1 MTFQERLRGHPT
13 GGGAVGAVVMVLA
26 VAGAYYG
33 AARLGLLQELV
44 RGQVTPLWPPTGIAV
59 ACLLWFGLRVWP
71 GIALAAFLVNLP
83 IGPSFPAVVAI
94 TAGNTLAPVVGFVL
108 LRQAGFR
115 TELDRIRD
123 ALALVFLGALAGMFV
138 SATVGAGAL
147 TLSDAVPDGGFWAAW
162 SVWWTGDA
170 MGVLVITP
178 LLLVLPT
185 LRRPSGVSPY
195 RWAEAALLLAGT
207 AVVTL
212 IATTST
218 VNLLF
223 LVFPFLLWAALRF
236 QLICA
241 APCVLIVSLLA
252 IRAAANSSGPF
263 QDHDLF
269 DQMFT
274 LQAFNGVASMTA
286 LLLSAIVTER
296 NRTQRVRAPRHGGR
310 PAHPRRG
317 LRGTAPSAGA
327 RPAGNRASPR
337 RFRRSPAGPGT
348 RTRRR
353 GPRSRTRARCGAGA
367 RGPGPGGR
375 VRHGREPLTG
385 APSTARTPAAAGFRS
400 WMPECSR
407 SRRRAA
413 APLTSP
419 TAAAVPAEPSSRQ
432 PPSTGPGRPG

>member
-296 NRTQRVRAPRHGGR
+296 NRTHEQVSYVCGLLATAVARLTHDEGSGVRLR
-310 PAHPRRG
+310 PPEHDLP
-317 LRGTAPSAGA
+317 GTAPFPDGSAG
-327 RPAGNRASPR
+327 PLRATVSGLAAEDP
-337 RFRRSPAGPGT
+337 
-348 RTRRR
+348 
-353 GPRSRTRARCGAGA
+353 
-367 RGPGPGGR
+367 GPGPGPG
-375 VRHGREPLTG
+375 
-385 APSTARTPAAAGFRS
+385 
-400 WMPECSR
+400 
-407 SRRRAA
+407 A
-413 APLTSP
+413 APEL
-419 TAAAVPAEPSSRQ
+419 
-432 PPSTGPGRPG
+432 GGRARADGSGTDASH

>member
-1 MTFQERLRGHPT
+1 MTLQERLRGHPA
-13 GGGAVGAVVMVLA
+13 GGGAVGAVVVVLA
-26 VAGAYYG
+26 VAGAYYA

-44 RGQVTPLWPPTGIAV
+44 RGQVTPLWPPTGIAL

-94 TAGNTLAPVVGFVL
+94 TAGNTLAPVVAFVL
-108 LRQAGFR
+108 LRQVGFR

-147 TLSDAVPDGGFWAAW
+147 TLSDAVPNGGFWAAW

-185 LRRPSGVSPY
+185 LRRPRGVSPY

-207 AVVTL
+207 AAVTL
-212 IATTST
+212 VATTST

-223 LVFPFLLWAALRF
+223 LVFPFLIWAALRF
-236 QLICA
+236 QLTCA

-252 IRAAANSSGPF
+252 IHAAANSSGPF
-263 QDHDLF
+263 QGHDLF

-296 NRTQRVRAPRHGGR
+296 NRTHEQVAQVCGLLATAVARLTHDEGSGVRLR
-310 PAHPRRG
+310 PSEHDVP
-317 LRGTAPSAGA
+317 GTAP
-327 RPAGNRASPR
+327 RPGGTLPDPLADPLPGRPTGPL
-337 RFRRSPAGPGT
+337 RSPVPD
-348 RTRRR
+348 
-353 GPRSRTRARCGAGA
+353 
-367 RGPGPGGR
+367 PGPGGEDP
-375 VRHGREPLTG
+375 G
-385 APSTARTPAAAGFRS
+385 PA
-400 WMPECSR
+400 
-407 SRRRAA
+407 
-413 APLTSP
+413 
-419 TAAAVPAEPSSRQ
+419 
-432 PPSTGPGRPG
+432 PGRGGRGPAHGSGTDASP